1 MEHHMHRK
9 WIGQCLFLSPLPSRG
24 RDAILHRFGLLGRR
38 PISKFPSTMSDPPSP
53 GSSFQLRA
61 PANYEYGPL
70 PGTGYIRRVKLHPGT
85 FEEAVVIS
93 LDVVP
98 FSEDQH
104 FEYEA
109 LSYVWES
116 PEQHEVIQVDE
127 NNGPIILIT
136 PNFAIAL
143 THLRRRDKPRIL
155 CIDALCINQTDDV
168 EKCPQVAMMGD
179 IYRYATRVVV
189 WLGPEANN
197 SASAMSAIEYLGS
210 QIQLVVNGMAA
221 ISSADGATDLELSN
235 SNVPL
240 HLWSHDADAITR
252 LLSRPWFG
260 RLQTA
265 PASQHR
271 LAEKLTSLGGFTPS
285 FFRPPALRSL
295 RTTFQSADCFDPRDR
310 IYAVLSM
317 LPDWLREGIE
327 PDYTKP
333 FGDVYRDVVLH
344 CLHISLDF
352 SILGACEFSKQIN
365 MPSWVLD
372 WSQKS
377 SIGILAEGLDQLA
390 SSQITSSYALLEND
404 VLRVA
409 GVSVGTIQHLE
420 ETSFQHPWLLKSSYK
435 ELRRLI
441 LDMIYPNKEV
451 VDDDTLV
458 ERVARTFTFGKSS
471 DTTLPHNEWA
481 PSIEGAKQMVRTMLS
496 DPDLP
501 SNLSQDE
508 VKFLSVAGACLIRV
522 QIFRTADDQFGAAP
536 PQAQLGDH
544 ICVLLGCS
552 CPIILRETPSGA
564 YLVVGP
570 CYMHTVNQGEAL
582 LGPLP
587 GHVRRLLVSEDGPA
601 VYRWKD
607 SRSGALFRDDP
618 RLESL
623 GVDPENFGKR
633 GEGSKLRVDPELLR
647 RRGVDVKYFDLV

>member
-1 MEHHMHRK
+1 
-9 WIGQCLFLSPLPSRG
+9 
-24 RDAILHRFGLLGRR
+24 
-38 PISKFPSTMSDPPSP
+38 
-53 GSSFQLRA
+53 
-61 PANYEYGPL
+61 
-70 PGTGYIRRVKLHPGT
+70 
-85 FEEAVVIS
+85 
-93 LDVVP
+93 
-98 FSEDQH
+98 
-104 FEYEA
+104 
-109 LSYVWES
+109 
-116 PEQHEVIQVDE
+116 
-127 NNGPIILIT
+127 
-136 PNFAIAL
+136 
-143 THLRRRDKPRIL
+143 
-155 CIDALCINQTDDV
+155 
-168 EKCPQVAMMGD
+168 MMGD

-189 WLGPEANN
+189 WLGPEASN

-260 RLQTA
+260 RLWVRQEVCLASPAAVITCGYCEMPWA
-265 PASQHR
+265 VFLRALALMLVKPLQVGVKEHHGPTIHATASQHR
-271 LAEKLTSLGGFTPS
+271 LAEKFMSLGGFTPS

-352 SILGACEFSKQIN
+352 SILGACEFSKQTN
-365 MPSWVLD
+365 MPSWVPD

-409 GVSVGTIQHLE
+409 GVSDGTIQHLEETSFQHLE

-481 PSIEGAKQMVRTMLS
+481 PSIEGAKQIVRTMLS

-522 QIFRTADDQFGAAP
+522 QIFRTADDQFGVAP

-552 CPIILRETPSGA
+552 CPMILRETTSGA

-570 CYMHTVNQGEAL
+570 CYMHTVNQG
-582 LGPLP
+582 GSPWP
-587 GHVRRLLVSEDGPA
+587 T
-601 VYRWKD
+601 
-607 SRSGALFRDDP
+607 SRSCTKAA
-618 RLESL
+618 SL
-623 GVDPENFGKR
+623 R
-633 GEGSKLRVDPELLR
+633 GWSGCL
-647 RRGVDVKYFDLV
+647 